1 MAEAR
6 AGAGATSGDKAGG
19 IILPFALVTL
29 IWSSTWIV
37 IRDQLGSV
45 PPSWSVC
52 YRFLL
57 AGIAMAAFARMR
69 GVSLRIGGAGLLFAA
84 LLGTAQF
91 VLNFNFVY
99 RAEQYLTSGVVA
111 VIYAMLLIPN
121 SVLAFLAFRQ
131 PVTRGFIAGSA
142 IAMAG
147 IVMMLVHE
155 YRAADVAPD
164 KVLLGAAFS
173 IAGLLSASA
182 ANVMQGMEIAR
193 RLPMIA
199 VLAWAMLIGAAVD
212 AAFAWIVAGPPVIEP
227 RLGYLAG
234 IAYLGI
240 AGSVVTFPLYFR
252 LIQRIGA
259 GRAAYTS
266 VLIPVIAMLISTLL
280 EGYRW
285 TGFAAPGALL
295 AVAGMVIALRAK
307 KA

>member
-1 MAEAR
+1 M
-6 AGAGATSGDKAGG
+6 
-19 IILPFALVTL
+19 LPFALVTL

-147 IVMMLVHE
+147 IVLMLVHE

-199 VLAWAMLIGAAVD
+199 VLAWAMLIGAAAD

>member
-1 MAEAR
+1 MIVADAPSVP
-6 AGAGATSGDKAGG
+6 ADTAKAVL
-19 IILPFALVTL
+19 IPFALVTL

-57 AGIAMAAFARMR
+57 AGIAMAIFARVR
-69 GVSLRIGGAGLLFAA
+69 GVSLRIGGAGMLFAG

-99 RAEQYLTSGVVA
+99 RAEQHLTSGVVA

-121 SVLAFLAFRQ
+121 SLLAFLAFRQ
-131 PVTRGFIAGSA
+131 PVTRGFIVGSA
-142 IAMAG
+142 IATAG
-147 IVMMLVHE
+147 IIMMLVHE

-164 KVLLGAAFS
+164 AILLGAAFS
-173 IAGLLSASA
+173 ILGLLSASA
-182 ANVMQGMEIAR
+182 ANVMQGTEIAR
-193 RLPMIA
+193 RLPMMA
-199 VLAWAMLIGAAVD
+199 VLTWAMLIGAAID
-212 AAFAWIVAGPPVIEP
+212 AVFAWVTAGPPVIEW
-227 RLGYLAG
+227 RLSYLAG

-252 LIQRIGA
+252 LIQTIGA

-266 VLIPVIAMLISTLL
+266 VLIPVIAMLISTLF

-295 AVAGMVIALRAK
+295 AIAGMVVALRSK